1 MAKYQRRS
9 QAEWQHI
16 FQQQKASGLNVVTFC
31 QQHKLSSKT
40 YYKRRR
46 DLNASPI
53 SEVRS
58 APFIKIAK
66 PVRQAPA
73 STNAAGVLHYANS
86 QLHIQSG
93 CDAQWLAKLMQALS

>member
-16 FQQQKASGLNVVTFC
+16 FQQQKVSGLNVVAFC

-46 DLNASPI
+46 DLNGLPV
-53 SEVRS
+53 SEVPT
-58 APFIKIAK
+58 APFIKMAK
-66 PVRQAPA
+66 PVRQATTPTDTM
-73 STNAAGVLHYANS
+73 SVLHYANS

-93 CDAQWLAKLMQALS
+93 CDVQWLAKLMQALS

>member
-16 FQQQKASGLNVVTFC
+16 FHQQKASGLSVVAFC
-31 QQHKLSSKT
+31 QQQKLSSKT

-46 DLNASPI
+46 DLNGLAVG
-53 SEVRS
+53 EVA
-58 APFIKIAK
+58 APFIKMAK
-66 PVRQAPA
+66 PVRQATA
-73 STNAAGVLHYANS
+73 LTNTMSVLHYAKS

-93 CDAQWLAKLMQALS
+93 CDVQWLAKLMQALS